1 MRVVFCKYRKKLYTG
16 NWLTCL
22 TWATDIACK
31 KRLVI
36 PVHIARPD
44 LKEARLVA
52 EVSAEGIRLIHG
64 DHYARIFKG
73 AKWESL

>member
-22 TWATDIACK
+22 SWASDIART

-36 PVHIARPD
+36 PVYIARPESKD
-44 LKEARLVA
+44 ARLAA
-52 EVSAEGIRLIHG
+52 EVSSEGIRLIHRN
-64 DHYARIFKG
+64 HYARIFKG

>member
-22 TWATDIACK
+22 SWASDIANK

-36 PVHIARPD
+36 PVYIARPESKD
-44 LKEARLVA
+44 ARLAA
-52 EVSAEGIRLIHG
+52 EVSKEGIRLISG
-64 DHYARIFKG
+64 DYYTRIIKG

>member
-22 TWATDIACK
+22 TWAGNIASK

-36 PVHIARPD
+36 PVFIARP
-44 LKEARLVA
+44 ESNIARLAA
-52 EVSAEGIRLIHG
+52 EVSEDGIRLISG
-64 DHYARIFKG
+64 DHCARIFKG

>member
-22 TWATDIACK
+22 SWASDIART

-36 PVHIARPD
+36 PVYIARPESKD
-44 LKEARLVA
+44 ARLAA
-52 EVSAEGIRLIHG
+52 EVSSEGIRLATG
-64 DHYARIFKG
+64 NHYARIFKG

>member
-22 TWATDIACK
+22 SWASNIASK

-36 PVHIARPD
+36 PVYIARPESKD
-44 LKEARLVA
+44 ARLAA
-52 EVSAEGIRLIHG
+52 EVSAEGIRLISG
-64 DHYARIFKG
+64 DHYARIIKG
-73 AKWESL
+73 ATWESL